1 LTRILVTGAAGFLG
15 RALTRRFAVEGGDWL
30 RLDREIED
38 GPGRALR
45 GDLADPDIVRE
56 AAAFAPDIVFH
67 LASVPGTLAERDAAL
82 SRRVNLDASL
92 NLFAALAASGRRP
105 RIVYASSVA
114 VYGEAAQG
122 CVSRD
127 TSAAPVTTYGAHKR
141 MVEIALLDHARRGE
155 LSGLA
160 LRLPGVIA
168 RSEAAGFGS
177 AFMSK
182 LPRAVAAGR
191 PYVCPVAP
199 GAVAWW
205 MSAACAAK
213 NLMRAADMEATGVY
227 QPPALR
233 LSVGDVLEASLA
245 LHGESRRG
253 LVTFE
258 PDARIEAVFGRFGE
272 LDTGAE
278 RKLGFCD
285 DGDAQ
290 ALLRAALEPLEES
303 P

>member
-1 LTRILVTGAAGFLG
+1 VSRYLVTGAAGFIG
-15 RALTRRFAVEGGDWL
+15 RALTRRFAGAGEWL
-30 RLDREIED
+30 RLDREID
-38 GPGRALR
+38 HGGPGRALR
-45 GDLADPDIVRE
+45 GDLADPATLRE
-56 AAAFAPDIVFH
+56 AAAFAPDVVFH
-67 LASVPGTLAERDAAL
+67 LASAPGALAESDPAL

-105 RIVYASSVA
+105 SVVYASSVA

-122 CVSRD
+122 RVSRD
-127 TSAAPVTTYGAHKR
+127 TPAAPATTYGAHKR
-141 MVEIALLDHARRGE
+141 MVEIALCDHVRRGE
-155 LSGLA
+155 LLGLA
-160 LRLPGVIA
+160 LRLPGVVA
-168 RSEAAGFGS
+168 RPQASGFGS
-177 AFMSK
+177 AFMSE

-191 PYVCPVAP
+191 RYVCSVSP

-205 MSAACAAK
+205 MSAARAAE
-213 NLMRAADMEATGVY
+213 NLMHAAGIEPTGVF
-227 QPPALR
+227 QLPALR

-245 LHGESRRG
+245 IHGEDRRG

-258 PDARIEAVFGRFGE
+258 PDARIETVFGRFGE
-272 LDTGAE
+272 LDAQAE

-290 ALLRAALEPLEES
+290 ALLRAALNPLEEA